1 MKHDAK
7 VPTDGRHAIAEAEAL
22 ATEAGVLHEALFGR
36 SPSSRFVGLYVE
48 VHRERADLFAASQT
62 ETDTVC
68 RVVKRGLDIA
78 GIEVLL
84 RRPGLRH
91 LLSRKL
97 MLAGYLAE
105 CDGEHPESR
114 PLSLGRMQAYGGIA
128 MAGLR
133 GAIRLA
139 RARFQIW
146 RHEIV

>member
-1 MKHDAK
+1 VKHHAE
-7 VPTDGRHAIAEAEAL
+7 VPTEGHHAVAEAGAL

-62 ETDTVC
+62 ETETVC
-68 RVVKRGLDIA
+68 RIVERGLDIA

-84 RRPGLRH
+84 RRSGLRH

-105 CDGEHPESR
+105 CGGEHPECR
-114 PLSLGRMQAYGGIA
+114 PLSLGRTQAYGKIA
-128 MAGLR
+128 MAGMR